1 MQHEENK
8 WIIYQSWLRSDFSR
22 VMNWGV
28 VELRIGFFLSFF
40 SPLSIPLL
48 SLSLPSSAYE
58 QRGVYTTHR
67 EIIDPWR
74 NHWRIVRGWL
84 IPRRWLP
91 GQWPRV
97 ERKPVLL
104 LVVSLLDLC
113 IKTRVFCVLIQPP
126 LFFPQKCV
134 CIYLFKQGFSV
145 YLKFLGKILRFWIR
159 HLSSWKEKS
168 QNSVENFF
176 LMDVLICRLWFLAG
190 GY

>member
-1 MQHEENK
+1 MKKTNELFISLGWEVISAVLWTEGLLN
-8 WIIYQSWLRSDFSR
+8 SALDFFY
-22 VMNWGV
+22 
-28 VELRIGFFLSFF
+28 LF
-40 SPLSIPLL
+40 SPLSIPLP

-84 IPRRWLP
+84 IPRRRLP

-113 IKTRVFCVLIQPP
+113 IKTKGFLCIDTTPPLLSPKMCVFLPIQTRLFCVLKV
-126 LFFPQKCV
+126 FV
-134 CIYLFKQGFSV
+134 
-145 YLKFLGKILRFWIR
+145 
-159 HLSSWKEKS
+159 
-168 QNSVENFF
+168 
-176 LMDVLICRLWFLAG
+176 
-190 GY
+190 

>member
-40 SPLSIPLL
+40 SSLYPSPL
-48 SLSLPSSAYE
+48 SLSLRLHMNV

-91 GQWPRV
+91 GQW
-97 ERKPVLL
+97 LL
-104 LVVSLLDLC
+104 LRGNLCCFSLFLRL
-113 IKTRVFCVLIQPP
+113 ICVLKQGFFVYWYNPP
-126 LFFPQKCV
+126 PFFPQKCV
-134 CIYLFKQGFSV
+134 CFYLFKQGFSV
-145 YLKFLGKILRFWIR
+145 Y
-159 HLSSWKEKS
+159 
-168 QNSVENFF
+168 
-176 LMDVLICRLWFLAG
+176 
-190 GY
+190 

>member
-28 VELRIGFFLSFF
+28 VELRIGFFLSF
-40 SPLSIPLL
+40 SPLSIPL
-48 SLSLPSSAYE
+48 SPLSLPSSAYE

-91 GQWPRV
+91 GQW
-97 ERKPVLL
+97 LL
-104 LVVSLLDLC
+104 LRGNLCCFSLFLGLICVLKQGFFVYWYNPPPSFPKNVCVSTYSNKAFLC
-113 IKTRVFCVLIQPP
+113 IKSFWV
-126 LFFPQKCV
+126 
-134 CIYLFKQGFSV
+134 
-145 YLKFLGKILRFWIR
+145 KF
-159 HLSSWKEKS
+159 
-168 QNSVENFF
+168 
-176 LMDVLICRLWFLAG
+176 
-190 GY
+190 

>member
-28 VELRIGFFLSFF
+28 VELHIGFFLSFF
-40 SPLSIPLL
+40 S
-48 SLSLPSSAYE
+48 SLYPSPFSLPSSAYE

-74 NHWRIVRGWL
+74 NHWWIVRGWL

-91 GQWPRV
+91 GQW
-97 ERKPVLL
+97 LL
-104 LVVSLLDLC
+104 LRGNLCSFLLFLC
-113 IKTRVFCVLIQPP
+113 LICVLKQGVFVYWYNPP
-126 LFFPQKCV
+126 PPFFPQKCV

-145 YLKFLGKILRFWIR
+145 Y
-159 HLSSWKEKS
+159 
-168 QNSVENFF
+168 
-176 LMDVLICRLWFLAG
+176 
-190 GY
+190 

>member
-28 VELRIGFFLSFF
+28 VELRIGFLSFF

-91 GQWPRV
+91 GQW
-97 ERKPVLL
+97 LL
-104 LVVSLLDLC
+104 LRGNLCCFSLFLCLICVLKQGFFVYWYNPPPSFPKNVCVFTYSNKAFLC
-113 IKTRVFCVLIQPP
+113 IKSFW
-126 LFFPQKCV
+126 
-134 CIYLFKQGFSV
+134 
-145 YLKFLGKILRFWIR
+145 GKILRFWIR

-176 LMDVLICRLWFLAG
+176 LMDVLIADCDF
-190 GY
+190 

>member
-1 MQHEENK
+1 MKKTNELFISLGWEV
-8 WIIYQSWLRSDFSR
+8 ISACY
-22 VMNWGV
+22 
-28 VELRIGFFLSFF
+28 ELRGCWTPHWIFIFFLSSLYP
-40 SPLSIPLL
+40 SPL

-74 NHWRIVRGWL
+74 NHWWIVRGWL

-91 GQWPRV
+91 GQW
-97 ERKPVLL
+97 LL
-104 LVVSLLDLC
+104 LRGNLCCFSLFLC
-113 IKTRVFCVLIQPP
+113 LICVLKQGFFVYWYTPP
-126 LFFPQKCV
+126 FFPQKCV
-134 CIYLFKQGFSV
+134 CINLFKQGFSV

-176 LMDVLICRLWFLAG
+176 LMDVLIADCDF
-190 GY
+190 

>member
-1 MQHEENK
+1 MKKTNELFISLGWEVISAVLWTEGLLNFA
-8 WIIYQSWLRSDFSR
+8 LDF
-22 VMNWGV
+22 
-28 VELRIGFFLSFF
+28 LCIFFLSSLYP
-40 SPLSIPLL
+40 SP
-48 SLSLPSSAYE
+48 LSLPSSAYE

-84 IPRRWLP
+84 IPRRWLR

-126 LFFPQKCV
+126 PFFPPKCV
-134 CIYLFKQGFSV
+134 CFYLFKQGFSV
-145 YLKFLGKILRFWIR
+145 Y
-159 HLSSWKEKS
+159 
-168 QNSVENFF
+168 
-176 LMDVLICRLWFLAG
+176 
-190 GY
+190 

>member
-1 MQHEENK
+1 MNYLSVLAEK
-8 WIIYQSWLRSDFSR
+8 WFQPCY
-22 VMNWGV
+22 
-28 VELRIGFFLSFF
+28 ELRGCWTPHWIFFIFF
-40 SPLSIPLL
+40 LL
-48 SLSLPSSAYE
+48 SLSLSSLSLSLLSSAYE

-113 IKTRVFCVLIQPP
+113 IKTRVFCVLIQPLP
-126 LFFPQKCV
+126 LLSPKMCAYLPIQTRLFCV
-134 CIYLFKQGFSV
+134 
-145 YLKFLGKILRFWIR
+145 LKVFG
-159 HLSSWKEKS
+159 
-168 QNSVENFF
+168 
-176 LMDVLICRLWFLAG
+176 
-190 GY
+190 

>member
-1 MQHEENK
+1 MKKTNELFISLGWEVISAVLCTEGLLN
-8 WIIYQSWLRSDFSR
+8 SALDFL
-22 VMNWGV
+22 N
-28 VELRIGFFLSFF
+28 LF
-40 SPLSIPLL
+40 SPLSIPL
-48 SLSLPSSAYE
+48 LSLPSSAYE

-91 GQWPRV
+91 GQWLRV

-126 LFFPQKCV
+126 PFFPQKCV
-134 CIYLFKQGFSV
+134 CFYLFKQGFSV
-145 YLKFLGKILRFWIR
+145 Y
-159 HLSSWKEKS
+159 
-168 QNSVENFF
+168 
-176 LMDVLICRLWFLAG
+176 
-190 GY
+190 

>member
-1 MQHEENK
+1 MKKTNELFISLGWEVISAVLWTEGLLN
-8 WIIYQSWLRSDFSR
+8 SALDFFY
-22 VMNWGV
+22 
-28 VELRIGFFLSFF
+28 LF
-40 SPLSIPLL
+40 SPLSIPLP

-91 GQWPRV
+91 GQWLRV

-104 LVVSLLDLC
+104 IVVSPLDLC

-126 LFFPQKCV
+126 PLLSPKMC
-134 CIYLFKQGFSV
+134 V
-145 YLKFLGKILRFWIR
+145 YLPIQTRLFC
-159 HLSSWKEKS
+159 
-168 QNSVENFF
+168 
-176 LMDVLICRLWFLAG
+176 VLKVFG
-190 GY
+190 